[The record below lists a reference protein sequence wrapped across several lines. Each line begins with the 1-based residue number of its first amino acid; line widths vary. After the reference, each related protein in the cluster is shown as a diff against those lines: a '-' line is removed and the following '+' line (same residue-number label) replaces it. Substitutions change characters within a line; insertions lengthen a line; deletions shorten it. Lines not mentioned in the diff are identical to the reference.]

1 MTSYEMEVGSGP
13 MAVPMRVE
21 VAPYWHGISDDGSPV
36 IETDLY
42 TDGSRLHVHPSLL
55 AKRSQRKSTFFH
67 RDAIFGPLV
76 RLPKGNFLH
85 QQSLWVLL

>member
-1 MTSYEMEVGSGP
+1 MTTYEMEVGSGP

-21 VAPYWHGISDDGSPV
+21 WDEYCQGTSDDGSPI

-55 AKRSQRKSTFFH
+55 AKRSQRKVIVKVCTFY
-67 RDAIFGPLV
+67 L
-76 RLPKGNFLH
+76 KNFD
-85 QQSLWVLL
+85 